1 MGRLLQAGNLN
12 IIPKKKRFHY
22 KPSTLQVL
30 FPLLSE
36 LLTEKPAKPADFGL
50 LEESRMRTATIMSKV
65 FLHHLNPLIGLA
77 GFNELWL
84 EILDYFERF
93 MKIGSDMLYEA
104 VLESL
109 KNMLLVMHSV
119 SRVSCVTL
127 VGKVR
132 EFWN

>member
-1 MGRLLQAGNLN
+1 
-12 IIPKKKRFHY
+12 
-22 KPSTLQVL
+22 
-30 FPLLSE
+30 
-36 LLTEKPAKPADFGL
+36 
-50 LEESRMRTATIMSKV
+50 MRTATIMSKV
-65 FLHHLNPLIGLA
+65 FLHHLTPLIALA

-119 SRVSCVTL
+119 SRFSSFCLFCSLDILPFGLDGVTYEDGEDVKMNFSKQTGD
-127 VGKVR
+127 VG
-132 EFWN
+132 F

>member
-1 MGRLLQAGNLN
+1 
-12 IIPKKKRFHY
+12 
-22 KPSTLQVL
+22 
-30 FPLLSE
+30 
-36 LLTEKPAKPADFGL
+36 
-50 LEESRMRTATIMSKV
+50 MRTATIMSKV
-65 FLHHLNPLIGLA
+65 FLHHLTPLIALP

-119 SRVSCVTL
+119 SLFGAVKGIPVKL
-127 VGKVR
+127 K
-132 EFWN
+132 